1 MTCCDAMVMVGDG
14 RYAMVMVVDV
24 NGYGRWVHECDVRC
38 SVARALCGLRGCNA
52 APGSK
57 YLQLWLNL
65 NRI

>member
-1 MTCCDAMVMVGDG
+1 MSVVVVGKQTSATADAQWHV
-14 RYAMVMVVDV
+14 
-24 NGYGRWVHECDVRC
+24 
-38 SVARALCGLRGCNA
+38 LCGVQGCNA